1 MKVFKIADNGDLKSY
16 LLSMMTNSQDSN
28 PEINKH
34 EFLRFNRQIASGMA
48 YLSDMCLVHRDL
60 AARNILVSEDK
71 ICKVSYLL
79 VLCSSLLA
87 QCT

>member
-1 MKVFKIADNGDLKSY
+1 MKVLKIADNGDLKSY
-16 LLSMMTNSQDSN
+16 LLSMMSNSQDSN
-28 PEINKH
+28 PEIIKH
-34 EFLRFNRQIASGMA
+34 EYLRFNRQIASGMV

-79 VLCSSLLA
+79 ALCSSLLA